1 MSGKR
6 STRFSLHAHFV
17 APDGHFVAPDAD
29 AGTNATEKKE
39 GPRCCVDRFLVIA

>member
-6 STRFSLHAHFV
+6 STRFSLHA
-17 APDGHFVAPDAD
+17 HFVAPDAD

-39 GPRCCVDRFLVIA
+39 GPRCCVDRFLVVA